1 MIKSD
6 DLIAAALDLV
16 EAGSRGRPRQANLRR
31 AVSTTYYA
39 MFHCLAVCCA
49 DLLVGGAGSN
59 RSEPAW
65 RQVYRALEHGAARQR
80 CNRTNII
87 QKFPM
92 EIREFADRFV
102 AMQQKRHQADYDP
115 EADYDKNFVLQDI
128 SDIAEAIAKFQRVP
142 VKDRRAFAVY
152 LLLPL
157 RSY

>member
-1 MIKSD
+1 MIKSA

-16 EAGSRGRPRQANLRR
+16 ETGSRGRPRQANLRR

-39 MFHCLAVCCA
+39 MFHCLATCCA
-49 DLLVGGAGSN
+49 DLLVGGVGSD

-65 RQVYRALEHGAARQR
+65 RQAYRALEHGAARQR
-80 CNRTNII
+80 CTRTAIV
-87 QKFPM
+87 QKFPL

-102 AMQQKRHQADYDP
+102 AMQRKRHQADYAP
-115 EADYDKNFVLQDI
+115 EACYDKDFVLQDI
-128 SDIAEAIAKFQRVP
+128 ITIAEAIARFHQAP

-157 RSY
+157 RNY

>member
-1 MIKSD
+1 MIKSA

-49 DLLVGGAGSN
+49 DMLVGGVGAE

-65 RQVYRALEHGAARQR
+65 RQAYRALEHGAARQR
-80 CNRTNII
+80 CNRTAII
-87 QKFPM
+87 QKFP
-92 EIREFADRFV
+92 EEVRDFADKFV

-128 SDIAEAIAKFQRVP
+128 TDIAEVIAKFQRVP

>member
-1 MIKSD
+1 MIKSS
-6 DLIAAALDLV
+6 DLIAAAFDLV
-16 EAGSRGRPRQANLRR
+16 EAGGRGRPRQANLRR

-49 DLLVGGAGSN
+49 DLLVGGVGSN

-80 CNRTNII
+80 CNRAEII
-87 QKFPM
+87 RKFPE
-92 EIREFADRFV
+92 EIQDFADKFV
-102 AMQQKRHQADYDP
+102 IMQQKRHQADYAP
-115 EADYDKNFVLQDI
+115 EVDVDKATVSQDI
-128 SDIAEAIAKFQRVP
+128 VAIAEAIAKFQRVS

>member
-1 MIKSD
+1 MIKSA

-31 AVSTTYYA
+31 AISTAYYA

-49 DLLVGGAGSN
+49 DMLVGGVGAE

-80 CNRTNII
+80 CNRTAII
-87 QKFPM
+87 QKFPV
-92 EIREFADRFV
+92 EVRDFAEKF
-102 AMQQKRHQADYDP
+102 AIMQQKRHRADYDP
-115 EADYDKNFVLQDI
+115 EADYEKDDVLKDI
-128 SDIAEAIAKFQRVP
+128 TDAAEAIAKFQRVP

>member
-1 MIKSD
+1 MIKSS

-16 EAGSRGRPRQANLRR
+16 EAGSQGRPRQANLRR

-49 DLLVGGAGSN
+49 DLLVGGVGSN

-80 CNRTNII
+80 CNRPAMVQQFPPEI
-87 QKFPM
+87 Q
-92 EIREFADRFV
+92 RFAERFV
-102 AMQQKRHQADYDP
+102 AMQQKRHQADYAP
-115 EADYDKNFVLQDI
+115 EVDVHKDAVLQDI
-128 SDIAEAIAKFQRVP
+128 NDIGEVIAKFQRVP

>member
-1 MIKSD
+1 MINSA

-31 AVSTTYYA
+31 AVSTAYYA
-39 MFHCLAVCCA
+39 MFHCLAACCA
-49 DLLVGGAGSN
+49 DMLVGGVGAE

-65 RQVYRALEHGAARQR
+65 RQAYRALEHGAARQR
-80 CNRTNII
+80 CNRTAII
-87 QKFPM
+87 QKFPV
-92 EIREFADRFV
+92 EIREFADRF
-102 AMQQKRHQADYDP
+102 AGMQQRRHRADYDP
-115 EADYDKNFVLQDI
+115 EADYDKGDVLQDI
-128 SDIAEAIAKFQRVP
+128 TDVAEAIAKFQRVP

>member
-1 MIKSD
+1 MIKSS
-6 DLIAAALDLV
+6 DLIAAAFDLV
-16 EAGSRGRPRQANLRR
+16 EAGSRGRPREANLRR
-31 AVSTTYYA
+31 AVSTAYYA
-39 MFHCLAVCCA
+39 MFHCLALCCA
-49 DLLVGGAGSN
+49 DLLVGGEGSN

-80 CNRTNII
+80 CNRADII

-102 AMQQKRHQADYDP
+102 GMQQKRHQADYAP
-115 EADYDKNFVLQDI
+115 EVDIHKDAVLQDI
-128 SDIAEAIAKFQRVP
+128 IAVAESIAKFQQVP

>member
-1 MIKSD
+1 MIKSS
-6 DLIAAALDLV
+6 DLIAAARDLV
-16 EAGSRGRPRQANLRR
+16 AAGDRGRPREANLRR
-31 AVSTTYYA
+31 AVSTAYYA

-49 DLLVGGAGSN
+49 DMLVGGVGSG

-80 CNRTNII
+80 CNRTAII
-87 QKFPM
+87 QKFP
-92 EIREFADRFV
+92 EEVRDFAEKF
-102 AMQQKRHQADYDP
+102 AIMQQKRHQADYAP
-115 EADYDKNFVLQDI
+115 EADVDKAAVLQDI
-128 SDIAEAIAKFQRVP
+128 NDVAEAIAKFQRVP

>member
-1 MIKSD
+1 MINSA
-6 DLIAAALDLV
+6 DLIAAARDLA
-16 EAGSRGRPRQANLRR
+16 EAGDRGRPRQANLRR
-31 AVSTTYYA
+31 AVSTAYYA

-49 DLLVGGAGSN
+49 DMLVGGVGAE

-80 CNRTNII
+80 CNRTAII
-87 QKFPM
+87 QKFPV
-92 EIREFADRFV
+92 EIREFADRF
-102 AMQQKRHQADYDP
+102 AGMQQRRHRADYDP
-115 EADYDKNFVLQDI
+115 EADYDKGDVLQDI
-128 SDIAEAIAKFQRVP
+128 TDVAEAIAKFQRVP